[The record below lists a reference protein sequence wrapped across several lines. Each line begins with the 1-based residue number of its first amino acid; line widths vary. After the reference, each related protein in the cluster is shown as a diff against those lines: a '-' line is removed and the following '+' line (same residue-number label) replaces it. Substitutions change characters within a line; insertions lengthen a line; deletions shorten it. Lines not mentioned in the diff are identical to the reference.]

1 MVSAQLITIG
11 TEITAGEVVNTN
23 ASWLSLRLEEMGIRV
38 FSHLSV
44 RDHREE
50 IIGVL
55 KFAQHPLVFVTGGL
69 GPTSDDITRECMAI
83 FTGVPLDFDNSVWN
97 SLKEVHEKRGL
108 PLREAHRWQCH
119 FPRGSKPLTNS
130 VGTALGFYQEFK
142 GRQYFV
148 LPGPPRELEGMWSD
162 QVKPH
167 LEKGRVANSYK
178 WVRWTCLGAPES
190 EVAEKVEPLIAGSGI
205 EIGYRAQVPYV
216 KVKVYVSDEQLA
228 LVDAIEAA
236 IKPWLVARGTEDLA
250 ELLLM
255 EWPGSQFEVLD
266 LLTGNYLFER
276 LFAAKIAVEK
286 RGEKSPGL
294 LFSNFAGDSKP
305 DFKIKASGD
314 KFVVEVRLSEGFRS
328 DQVTL
333 PYKLPLNSERG
344 RRSAAE
350 WAIWTALS
358 ALRARE
364 SHS

>member
-44 RDHREE
+44 RDHRQE
-50 IIGVL
+50 ILGVL
-55 KFAQHPLVFVTGGL
+55 KFAKHPLVFVTGGL
-69 GPTSDDITRECMAI
+69 GPTSDDITRDCMAV
-83 FTGVPLDFDNSVWN
+83 FTGVPLDFDNSIWS
-97 SLKEVHEKRGL
+97 SLKDFYEKRGL

-130 VGTALGFYQEFK
+130 VGTALGFYQEFE

-148 LPGPPRELEGMWSD
+148 LPGPPPELEGMWFD
-162 QVKPH
+162 QVKPR
-167 LEKGRVANSYK
+167 LEPGLSSSNHQ
-178 WVRWTCLGAPES
+178 WVRWTCLGVPES

-216 KVKVYVSDEQLA
+216 KVKVYASAAERP

-236 IKPWLVARGTEDLA
+236 LKPWLVARGTDDLA
-250 ELLLM
+250 EMLLM
-255 EWPGSQFEVLD
+255 EWPAAQIEILD

-276 LFAAKIAVEK
+276 FFAAKAAVEK
-286 RGEKSPGL
+286 RGGKVPEL
-294 LFSNFAGDSKP
+294 QFSNFGAGTKP
-305 DFKIKASGD
+305 DFKISSSGEELS
-314 KFVVEVRLSEGFRS
+314 VEIRS
-328 DQVTL
+328 TAGPRVEKLTL
-333 PYKLPLNSERG
+333 PYKLPLKSERG

-358 ALRARE
+358 AIRARD
-364 SHS
+364 SQS